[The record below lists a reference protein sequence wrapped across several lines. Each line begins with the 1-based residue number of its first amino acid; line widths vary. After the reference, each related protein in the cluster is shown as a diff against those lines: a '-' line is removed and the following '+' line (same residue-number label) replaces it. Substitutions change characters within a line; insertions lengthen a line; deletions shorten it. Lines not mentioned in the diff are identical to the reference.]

1 MAVNVNVGNRSIF
14 DDLQSMRD
22 FFQRRREDKALGSIT
37 ADQLPAGYEQFAPFV
52 LGNPNMLRGLTET
65 ATGQIGPNQR
75 NTAYLGAM
83 QSEGEA
89 NRTAAATEGD
99 KNRQANAEQSSL
111 TRAFQETLAR
121 LGDATQRYGIDQNYD
136 LGLRGLNVQDRNA
149 GLERMSRERMNTE
162 NNQTQRYGVD
172 VGANTAANSLSES
185 ARQFDVLGRE
195 RGQQGEALDRM
206 LGLFGGPATGA
217 PFDPNLGQI
226 AFSTFVDPSSVGPNG
241 LTSPYG
247 AQQDRQRQ
255 IEEQQRMDE
264 VLNNLINVDGSRP
277 TSNLNPLPTSGAAT
291 RPTPRPPE
299 DPSVTK
305 TPGLLDNYEQ
315 GVYPNVAAKAF
326 NWGDMYNTG
335 NDPRNSFQRLFD
347 FFTGSQMQ
355 EIPNPGNIPGLTSP
369 LQVDLERGRAVGAF
383 DFPQLLEQYNA
394 GLPSHLQ
401 PRSSDQAVSRVPFNV
416 TQSDQGYT
424 LTPDVA
430 AGLLEYLRSLGIQI
444 DPILIPNAQTQVPR
458 GQ

>member
-1 MAVNVNVGNRSIF
+1 MAVNVNVGGRSIF
-14 DDLQSMRD
+14 DDLMSYNQWRD
-22 FFQRRREDKALGSIT
+22 QNKNRKALGAS
-37 ADQLPAGYEQFAPFV
+37 QLPEGFEQFQAA
-52 LGNPNMLRGLTET
+52 LGNPALMQEIMTT
-65 ATGQIGPNQR
+65 AMGQVGPNQR

-83 QSEGEA
+83 RGEGEA
-89 NRTAAATEGD
+89 NRAAAATEGD
-99 KNRQANAEQSSL
+99 KNRQANAEQGSL

-121 LGDATQRYGIDQNYD
+121 LGDSTQRYGIDRNFD
-136 LGLRGLNVQDRNA
+136 LGVRGLNVQDRNA
-149 GLERMSRERMNTE
+149 GLERVSRERMNTE

-206 LGLFGGPATGA
+206 LGLFGGPATAA

-226 AFSTFVDPSSVGPNG
+226 AFSTFVEPSATMG
-241 LTSPYG
+241 LNSPYG

-264 VLNNLINVDGSRP
+264 VLNNLINVDGARP
-277 TSNLNPLPTSGAAT
+277 TSNLNPLPTSGVST
-291 RPTPRPPE
+291 RPTARPPE

-305 TPGLLDNYEQ
+305 TPGVFDKYEQ

-326 NWGDMYNTG
+326 NWGDLYNTG

-383 DFPQLLEQYNA
+383 DFPQLLEQYNS

-401 PRSSDQAVSRVPFNV
+401 PRSPDQAVSRVPFNV